1 MKIDVRNH
9 KENVVDG
16 IVFGVADEFVKQG
29 LQENMIE
36 IVDDHNESFVEIYKK
51 DIDYLIKAL
60 QKAKELWS
68 DGE

>member
-16 IVFGVADEFVKQG
+16 IVFGITDEFLKQG
-29 LQENMIE
+29 LHENMIE

-60 QKAKELWS
+60 QKAKELWG